1 MTRDELV
8 VQYIERESGLI
19 FGEDWI
25 ENDNLLQ
32 MGILDSLALM
42 KLLMFI
48 EDILD
53 KQLNDDEINYEK
65 LTSLEKIKSWYLT

>member
-1 MTRDELV
+1 MTRDKLV